1 MAESREAQSQR
12 SDGLNTGKTVEEK
25 CIELIEKSDPSGKIM
40 SNHERAFVTFEYSD
54 VFIQEDRD
62 HVGVTLLASY
72 LNNDKFMETHKSE
85 SMSKQ
90 LQLYPMCDINKG
102 DAFGNTPL
110 HIACLVEHT
119 PVIKFLVK
127 DVTLTTLNCDNMDG
141 ETPLMLAVTHGKTK

>member
-1 MAESREAQSQR
+1 
-12 SDGLNTGKTVEEK
+12 
-25 CIELIEKSDPSGKIM
+25 
-40 SNHERAFVTFEYSD
+40 
-54 VFIQEDRD
+54 
-62 HVGVTLLASY
+62 
-72 LNNDKFMETHKSE
+72 METHKSE

-110 HIACLVEHT
+110 HIAWLVDHV